1 MTTVSV
7 AGLCPSA
14 PSPLEPA
21 MPRKHSPLFFDRND
35 HKLLAIVNDVLKRS
49 SRPQSLSSLM
59 AASMHPHGIKE
70 MAAPS
75 GLRIAYAIVSLL
87 GSLEAGKAQDRL
99 IALRS
104 LCDEVFSSATTFFHK
119 NTARVLMQIMK
130 ELVRGQGDELAQ
142 LKLAHDFRTV
152 YTGKP
157 RMVRQQLAK
166 YHLLEMPEEWN
177 QFAFD
182 DHVHDAN
189 TKGRKSPTHLL
200 MDAWIKGIRKLT
212 VVYYNHVERE
222 VVEEL
227 LQAGAILDIHVRI
240 GIELSARFRNKFVRF
255 IWELEGFFDQHNL
268 LRFLDEEAVREM
280 MAQGRD
286 VSQYQQRY
294 VTEVLREFNT
304 VHRPVLD
311 EELGLTSQPLQQDA
325 FLHFVGAGQPSLLHL
340 AKFIQNL
347 YYGLLNTEVK
357 RIHEQCLH
365 EAGNREELLKACS
378 QKMQAL
384 GLETII
390 HRFLQPL
397 RNPGLHDPTIPHD
410 SGQPALLLLS
420 PQELLARLASMHS
433 SSRFTLNLSNLS
445 IQDTLELLYRCQG
458 RITHIEAFNLKD
470 SAHGMTALASA
481 KGSGFAGEAVD
492 ITSPARNYQL
502 INTLQKA
509 LNEDNVI
516 ALKRVI
522 RSIIWDFERTRMMA
536 EQRNNDCRQ
545 KGSTE
550 QQHTSSKELEEA
562 NQRKMDLLGI
572 LLDIESF
579 HNQYNKRYLGSRI
592 GTGSTGQSQFQH
604 GMGLVALDTLPPL
617 AIRAVLKEHRDGRR
631 ALIPV
636 TARMIH
642 HDHQRVSGPV
652 SSSLVG
658 RLLSRWRGHR
668 LKGRIRWQDWSLDRY
683 EIHPGTDGNLVTLG
697 GVRSTPQIDIHPH
710 PDAGHA
716 RGGVPLGYLNTHLSN
731 TLKVLAGFIPA
742 FLTFSLTKDW
752 WVLAYL
758 GAFIWF
764 GITGVRNII
773 QSILGGGGLKRSPLL
788 PWNSLVSWSRIADS
802 LFFTGFSVPLLDYLV
817 KTLFLQ
823 QYLGITTSTSPLQLY
838 SVMALANGIY
848 IFTHNMLRGL
858 PRSAAIGNLFRSLL
872 SIPLAIAFNDALA
885 GVLHMAMVPGVEEGL
900 QKWAAVISKLA
911 SDCVAAVIEG
921 VADRQ
926 NNIRISLA
934 DYRDKISQLFSVYA
948 RLDLLFPEDDVLD
961 LLQSPKAL
969 IEAIS
974 DEAQDLKKVVIINA
988 LDLMYLW
995 MYKPRARKALQQII
1009 LGMSN
1014 EEWLIFYR
1022 SQLLLKRDREISQVF
1037 VDGLVGRNFAKAL
1050 SFYLDQADAYLV
1062 DMMEMGMF
1070 RARMLKKQGV
1080 VAVA

>member
-1 MTTVSV
+1 
-7 AGLCPSA
+7 
-14 PSPLEPA
+14 

-87 GSLEAGKAQDRL
+87 DSLEAGKAQDRL

-130 ELVRGQGDELAQ
+130 ELVRSQGDELAQ
-142 LKLAHDFRTV
+142 LRLAHDFRTV
-152 YTGKP
+152 FTGKP

-227 LQAGAILDIHVRI
+227 LEAGAILGIHVRI

-255 IWELEGFFDQHNL
+255 IWELDGFFDHHNL
-268 LRFLDEEAVREM
+268 LQFLHEEAVREM
-280 MAQGRD
+280 MGQGRE
-286 VSQYQQRY
+286 VSHYQQRY
-294 VTEVLREFNT
+294 VTEALEAFNT

-311 EELGLTSQPLQQDA
+311 GELGLSSPPLELGG

-340 AKFIQNL
+340 AKYIQNL
-347 YYGLLNTEVK
+347 YHGLLITEVA
-357 RIHEQCLH
+357 RIHEQFPKD
-365 EAGNREELLKACS
+365 GKREELLKGCS
-378 QKMQAL
+378 QKMQSL

-390 HRFLQPL
+390 QRFLQPL
-397 RNPGLHDPTIPHD
+397 RNPELHDPTIPHD
-410 SGQPALLLLS
+410 CGQPALLQLS
-420 PQELLARLASMHS
+420 PPELLARLASMHS

-445 IQDTLELLYRCQG
+445 IQDTLELLYGCQG
-458 RITHIEAFNLKD
+458 RITHIESFNLKD

-522 RSIIWDFERTRMMA
+522 RSIIWDFERTRLMA
-536 EQRNNDCRQ
+536 EKRAEDSLK
-545 KGSTE
+545 KGSDEERATCRA
-550 QQHTSSKELEEA
+550 ELEEV
-562 NQRKMDLLGI
+562 NQRKLGLLDI

-579 HNQYNKRYLGSRI
+579 HNHYNKRYLGSRI
-592 GTGSTGQSQFQH
+592 GSGSTGQSQYQH
-604 GMGLVALDTLPPL
+604 GMGLVALDTLPPR
-617 AIRAVLKEHRDGRR
+617 AIRTVLKEHRDGHR

-636 TARMIH
+636 TARMIR
-642 HDHQRVSGPV
+642 HDHKRLSGRVKTSWQD
-652 SSSLVG
+652 
-658 RLLSRWRGHR
+658 RLLGRWRGQQPKAP
-668 LKGRIRWQDWSLDRY
+668 LSWQDWSLDRY
-683 EIHPGTDGNLVTLG
+683 EIHPGSDGNLVTLG
-697 GVRSTPQIDIHPH
+697 GVRSTPQIDLQPQTRSSGTGSA
-710 PDAGHA
+710 P
-716 RGGVPLGYLNTHLSN
+716 PLGYLNTHLSN

-752 WVLAYL
+752 WVLAYF

-764 GITGVRNII
+764 GITGLRNII

-817 KTLFLQ
+817 KTLLLQ
-823 QYLGITTSTSPLQLY
+823 QHLGITTSTSPLQLY
-838 SVMALANGIY
+838 SVMALANGAY

-858 PRSAAIGNLFRSLL
+858 PKSAAVGNLFRSLL
-872 SIPLAIAFNDALA
+872 SIPLAIAFNDGLA
-885 GVLHMAMVPGVEEGL
+885 AMLHLAMVPGVEAGL

-921 VADRQ
+921 LADRQ
-926 NNIRISLA
+926 NNIRMRLD
-934 DYRDKISQLFSVYA
+934 DYRGKISQLFSVFA
-948 RLDLLFPEDDVLD
+948 RLDLLFPEEDVLD

-974 DEAQDLKKVVIINA
+974 DEAQDLKKMMIINA

-995 MYKPRARKALQQII
+995 MYKPRARKALQQMA

-1022 SQLLLKRDREISQVF
+1022 SQLVLKRDREISQVF

-1050 SFYLDQADAYLV
+1050 SFYLDQADTYL
-1062 DMMEMGMF
+1062 MEILEMGM
-1070 RARMLKKQGV
+1070 RRDRLLKKQGV
-1080 VAVA
+1080 PAVA